1 MVEER
6 VLGDPSYLANQ
17 TQTWSW
23 PVLGG
28 AFRKMLNTGALRE
41 VLRENNSFKVFFLS

>member
-17 TQTWSW
+17 TQTLSG

-28 AFRKMLNTGALRE
+28 AFRKILDTGALRE